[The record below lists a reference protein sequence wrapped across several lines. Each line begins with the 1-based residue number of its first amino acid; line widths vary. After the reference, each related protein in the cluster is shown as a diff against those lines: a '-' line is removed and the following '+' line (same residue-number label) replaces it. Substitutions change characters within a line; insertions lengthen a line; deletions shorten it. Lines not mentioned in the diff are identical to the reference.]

1 MPPPIATAAPAPPP
15 PSRYPSTARGP
26 PPPFPSLPDKE
37 IYEHMLPPS
46 EAATHV
52 LDARSGM
59 MFFGG
64 VLLAV
69 AGNVLVARRY
79 GKRVMSWAVPK
90 QNKHNA
96 YAKREL
102 YKEYWDPVLKR
113 ARWEAYFSAAAEEER
128 QQAER
133 LYAWMM
139 EEREREELREKLH
152 RFYHEKA
159 DEHTWQGFSAE
170 DFFGGEE
177 HRRGWQRRRGGEGR
191 AKALRVLGLSPRPEE
206 ADVKEEEL
214 KEAFRRK
221 AMECHPDRAPPEERV
236 KSSQKFKEVNSAFT
250 LLMETAVLARRREEE
265 EDW

>member
-159 DEHTWQGFSAE
+159 DEHT
-170 DFFGGEE
+170 
-177 HRRGWQRRRGGEGR
+177 
-191 AKALRVLGLSPRPEE
+191 VLGLSPRPEE